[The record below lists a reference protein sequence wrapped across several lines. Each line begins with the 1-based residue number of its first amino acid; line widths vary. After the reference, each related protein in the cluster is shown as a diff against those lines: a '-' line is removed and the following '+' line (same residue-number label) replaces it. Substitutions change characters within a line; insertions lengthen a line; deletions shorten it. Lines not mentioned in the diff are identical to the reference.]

1 MLYYIILFIQI
12 YRFKFMVLKNIPQG
26 KKSTHYRISGRAGQ
40 KFLHT
45 YYP

>member
-26 KKSTHYRISGRAGQ
+26 KKKYS
-40 KFLHT
+40 L
-45 YYP
+45 